1 MTVTDARYRAPARL
15 FHWAT
20 AAVVLLMIP
29 AGFTMVQE
37 GLSRSLQNTLF
48 IFHKNVGV
56 ALLLIVAARLVYR
69 MVRPAPPLPSHL
81 PDWQRRVARA
91 THVLLYAL
99 LLVMPLAG
107 YIRVRAG
114 GFPIEALDAMGIPSL
129 VPRSEALASAAQTVH
144 FLGAWAISAMI
155 ALHVAAALYHGLVL
169 RDGVFGRM
177 WPPVGRGSG

>member
-1 MTVTDARYRAPARL
+1 V
-15 FHWAT
+15 
-20 AAVVLLMIP
+20 AVVLLMIP

-37 GLSRSLQNTLF
+37 GLSRSFQDRLF

-56 ALLLIVAARLVYR
+56 AVLVLVTIRLVYR
-69 MVRPAPPLPSHL
+69 ALRPAPPLPPSM

-99 LLVMPLAG
+99 LVMMPVAG

-114 GFPIEALDAMGIPSL
+114 GFPIEALDAMGVPAL
-129 VPRSEALASAAQTVH
+129 VPRSEALASTAQTVH
-144 FLGAWAISAMI
+144 FFGAYAITALI
-155 ALHVAAALYHGLVL
+155 ALHAAAALYHGLVL

-177 WPPVGRGSG
+177 WPPIGRGAG